1 MAQDSTIEGGRQLDD
16 LLKSLAPKMEKNIL
30 RTALRAGGNILRDE
44 ARSLVPRKSGDL
56 AKTIRVSTRI
66 RKGQVTAS
74 VKAGNRIAYY
84 AHMVEFGTRAHIEKA
99 PKGSAMAVNGAARKE
114 VEHPGAQAKPFL
126 RPAAD
131 NKFPEAIEAITA
143 KIRERLTQEGL
154 NTAPPLPPDETT
166 GAA

>member
-1 MAQDSTIEGGRQLDD
+1 MAQESIIDGGRQLDD
-16 LLKSLAPKMEKNIL
+16 LLKSLAPKIEKNIL
-30 RTALRAGGNILRDE
+30 RTALRAGAAILRDE
-44 ARSLVPRKSGDL
+44 ARTLVPRKSGDL

-84 AHMVEFGTRAHIEKA
+84 AHMVEYGTRAHPEK
-99 PKGSAMAVNGAARKE
+99 PKKGKTMDVNGVLRKT

-131 NKFPEAIEAITA
+131 NKFQEAIDAITA
-143 KIRERLTQEGL
+143 KLRERLTQEGL
-154 NTAPPLPPDETT
+154 NTAPPTPPDETA